1 MSTNSEL
8 DLLFRM
14 VPQDSYIIYMDANG
28 NIARLQKSHRF
39 PFTIEVGDRI
49 EQDHIKKTNTARC
62 YQEKKYLEAQGNPET
77 FGFNYVSKSIPLYED
92 ETFRGVVSV
101 VFPSDNT
108 KLLEQGVNNLSEH
121 VGMLDTLG
129 HEMAVAGQEQATNS
143 EAIANSVEDLSHHAK
158 ALVEINALVSEV
170 ATQTNLLGLNA
181 SIESA
186 RAGDLGRGF
195 GVVASEIRRLS
206 TTVKDS
212 SKQVNGK
219 IGEILRAIDSIQ
231 KAIHESS
238 ANTEELSAQ
247 LQELS
252 ASVAQVHQTTV
263 TLSKLK

>member
-1 MSTNSEL
+1 
-8 DLLFRM
+8 
-14 VPQDSYIIYMDANG
+14 
-28 NIARLQKSHRF
+28 
-39 PFTIEVGDRI
+39 
-49 EQDHIKKTNTARC
+49 
-62 YQEKKYLEAQGNPET
+62 
-77 FGFNYVSKSIPLYED
+77 
-92 ETFRGVVSV
+92 
-101 VFPSDNT
+101 
-108 KLLEQGVNNLSEH
+108 
-121 VGMLDTLG
+121 MLNTLG
-129 HEMAVAGQEQATNS
+129 HEMAVAGQDQATHS
-143 EAIANSVEDLSHHAK
+143 EAIANSVQDLSHHAK

-212 SKQVNGK
+212 SKQVNDK
-219 IGEILRAIDSIQ
+219 IGEILRAIDAIQ